1 MVTYGFVRKR
11 QVGSDLMGFLEQKLV
26 GAILTRIR
34 DRQEAPSVA
43 EGHAVADP
51 SVSRSSVR
59 LREAQFSDLEAVKDL
74 KQRWGLSS
82 DSLENWE
89 RLWCRN
95 PALEQL
101 QLKRPIGW
109 VLEAGGMVVG
119 YLANISL
126 LYRYGDK
133 TLTAV
138 TGSGLVVEPAY
149 RALSLTLIAAFY
161 RQKSVDLF
169 LTTTAVGA
177 VGKIA
182 RAFKS
187 DPLPQQDY
195 DTMLFWVLRPYPFA
209 QALMKKLKLGPT
221 LSYIG
226 SMLASLAAGADKVFH
241 RRLPKRRPKA
251 LSVSEISAYEIG
263 EEFQAFW
270 LEKLNEKP
278 RLLANRSPA
287 SLRWH
292 FGNPGDTGTVRVI
305 CCRNHGGLVGY
316 AVVRNEPPNHAN
328 GLRRSIV
335 ADMLAKQ
342 DDPAI
347 LSALLIA
354 AYDHAKHAGSH
365 VFEVLGFPQDIR
377 KVCSQWHPYRRK
389 YPTSPFYYKA
399 ADPALHKM
407 LSDGTAWY
415 ASPFDGDTTLWNFGI
430 AS

>member
-1 MVTYGFVRKR
+1 
-11 QVGSDLMGFLEQKLV
+11 MGFLEQKLV

-34 DRQEAPSVA
+34 ERQEAHSVTD
-43 EGHAVADP
+43 GYVGADP
-51 SVSRSSVR
+51 SVSRASVR
-59 LREAQFSDLEAVKDL
+59 LREAQFSDLEAVKKL

-89 RLWCRN
+89 RLWRRN
-95 PALEQL
+95 PALEEL
-101 QLKRPIGW
+101 QLGRPIGW
-109 VLEAGGMVVG
+109 VLEAGGRVVG

-161 RQKSVDLF
+161 RQKSVDLY
-169 LTTTAVGA
+169 LTTTAVGT

-221 LSYIG
+221 LSCMG
-226 SMLASLAAGADKVFH
+226 SVLVSLAAEADKILH
-241 RRLPKRRPKA
+241 RRLPRRRSTSLA
-251 LSVSEISAYEIG
+251 VSEISVQEIG
-263 EEFQAFW
+263 EEFQPLW
-270 LEKLNEKP
+270 VEKLNEQP
-278 RLLANRSPA
+278 RLLADRSPA

-292 FGNPGDTGTVRVI
+292 FGNPGDTGTVRII
-305 CCRNHGGLVGY
+305 CCRKNGELVGY
-316 AVVRNEPPNHAN
+316 AVIRNEPPNQVN

-354 AYDHAKHAGSH
+354 AYDQAKHAGSH
-365 VFEVLGFPQDIR
+365 VFEMLGFPQNIR

-389 YPTSPFYYKA
+389 YPSSPFYYKA
-399 ADPALHKM
+399 ADPTLHKM
-407 LSDGTAWY
+407 LSNDTAWY